1 MRVFC
6 RVKPEFETDDNRLL
20 KSNNKRKNNEIQKLI
35 NFP

>member
-20 KSNNKRKNNEIQKLI
+20 KSNNKNKNIEY
-35 NFP
+35 

>member
-6 RVKPEFETDDNRLL
+6 RVKPEFEADDNKNL
-20 KSNNKRKNNEIQKLI
+20 KSNNKNKNIEYKKLI

>member
-6 RVKPEFETDDNRLL
+6 RVKPEFEIDDNRLL